1 MTPTIDEVLGGVGIS
16 GQRLEMLRQD
26 LQQVQRPRYT
36 RLWAYYSNPS
46 RAVGEMTDDS
56 ERPYRQAQEWGM
68 PARITGYRPGVDPI
82 SDGTITDKERK
93 EVVVENDIAW
103 RVDTMVD
110 YLFGTVP
117 VIHSL
122 ASDEGRRAKIQ
133 RLLGAILQ
141 HNGGIGFLQ
150 QLGLLGVVYGFVD
163 CAVTLD
169 APAPAHGRLEGM
181 QGAERIQNIKRAS
194 GLAAAADTGNT
205 THDGAT
211 ADPGDGLEK
220 LSPGTDDAQEDAR
233 GDGIVSGQDQRRILE
248 MARLVSLQAV
258 EPARALAILDP
269 ADQGRMLAYAQIYD
283 VRQEQQPG
291 PIRRLLGALSGTG
304 TNTAHIVELWTS
316 TGWWRWRDDVLEA
329 SGGNT
334 VGRIPVVHVQN
345 SSVPFAYSGASD
357 VEALLP
363 LQDELNTRLSDRAH
377 RIAMQSFRMYLGKCI
392 DNFTTDKRPA
402 PGQVWE
408 STNPDASIQELG
420 GDASCESE
428 QQHIAEVREALDKV
442 SGVPPVAAGAIRNR
456 IGNLTSAAALR
467 ITLMSLLARTER
479 KRAIYGNAIR
489 QICEMS
495 LAWLDAAGVFATRPE
510 EREIEIHWPN
520 PLPENNAEKLDEAR
534 VKLEL
539 GIAKEV
545 VLRELGY

>member
-1 MTPTIDEVLGGVGIS
+1 MTPTIDEVLGGMGIS
-16 GQRLEMLRQD
+16 GQRLEMLLRD

-36 RLWAYYSNPS
+36 RLWSYYTNPS
-46 RAVGEMTDDS
+46 RIVGELTDDS
-56 ERPYRQAQEWGM
+56 ERPYRQAQEWGL
-68 PARITGYRPGVDPI
+68 PARITGYRPGVDPL

-93 EVVVENDIAW
+93 EVVIENDIAW

-110 YLFGTVP
+110 YLFGQSP

-122 ASDEGRRAKIQ
+122 AGDETRRAAIQ

-150 QLGLLGVVYGFVD
+150 QLGLLGAVYGFVD

-169 APAPAHGRLEGM
+169 APAPAHGRLEGT
-181 QGAERIQNIKRAS
+181 ENIKRAS
-194 GLAAAADTGNT
+194 GLAAAANTGNT
-205 THDGAT
+205 THDGA
-211 ADPGDGLEK
+211 DQIPGDGPEAGA
-220 LSPGTDDAQEDAR
+220 PGAGDAQGDAR
-233 GDGIVSGQDQRRILE
+233 GDVIAGGQDERRILE

-258 EPARALAILDP
+258 EPARTLAILDP
-269 ADQGRMLAYAQIYD
+269 ADQGHMLAYAQIYD
-283 VRQEQQPG
+283 VRRDEHAG
-291 PIRRLLGALSGTG
+291 TVRRLLGALGG
-304 TNTAHIVELWTS
+304 AGNNAVRIVELWTNG
-316 TGWWRWRDDVLEA
+316 GWWRWRDDVLEA

-334 VGRIPVVHVQN
+334 LGRIPLVHAQN
-345 SSVPFAYSGASD
+345 SSVPFAYSGTSD

-377 RIAMQSFRMYLGKCI
+377 RIAMQSFRMYLGKGI

-479 KRAIYGNAIR
+479 KRAIYGSAIR

-520 PLPENNAEKLDEAR
+520 PLPENSAEKLQEAQM
-534 VKLEL
+534 KLDL
-539 GIAKEV
+539 GIGKEV